1 MGPIWF
7 HCIFFAGFLYVSKF
21 IMKYTLQYTL
31 FVIIALVLI
40 VIVAIVER
48 KKTPV
53 FYYLL
58 SEFGTIFLGIKFII
72 LEKSSQFQEN
82 YQTT

>member
-31 FVIIALVLI
+31 FVIALVLI
-40 VIVAIVER
+40 VIVAVVER
-48 KKTPV
+48 NKNPV
-53 FYYLL
+53 FCYLL
-58 SEFGTIFLGIKFII
+58 SEFGKIFLGIEFII